1 MIGVDGDVVVA
12 WQAHRRTDPDRWGIR
27 RKWTHGM
34 LVGAK
39 QIDRAGFQRGLGAGI
54 GHGAKLFIELV
65 LHILRVTEAPAWE
78 KERFV

>member
-1 MIGVDGDVVVA
+1 
-12 WQAHRRTDPDRWGIR
+12 
-27 RKWTHGM
+27 M